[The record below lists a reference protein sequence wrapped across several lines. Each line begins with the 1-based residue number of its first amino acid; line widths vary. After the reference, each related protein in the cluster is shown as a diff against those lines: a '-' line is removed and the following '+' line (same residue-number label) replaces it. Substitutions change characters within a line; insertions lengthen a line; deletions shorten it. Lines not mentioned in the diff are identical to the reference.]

1 MRLWV
6 DGQCFQTA
14 SRLRGIGRYVHE
26 FTRCI
31 VENHPEVEL
40 LISFNAAMGEA
51 AIEARDVVSGWIKAE
66 NIYVWHGASEAGET
80 IEGHSTN
87 RQLSHIA
94 LAHHVNCLK
103 PNVALSTSPFEGF
116 NDIAVPLLPGPF
128 CAVPI
133 ASIFYD
139 AIPLHFPERYL
150 ADTHTL
156 ACYKRRLAAFGDF
169 SANLCISEFSRN
181 ELLERHPHANAV
193 NIVAGVSSELSTS
206 LNERE
211 LTDSQQ
217 KYGSYVLYVGGLDW
231 RKNVGLIIDAFA
243 LLPSTLRNRYK
254 LVLAGDHPKGLVSQ
268 LISQWNKY
276 NLLPDNLVCVGHV
289 SEQELASLYK
299 GALALVQ
306 PSFMEGFGLT
316 ALEAITCGTPALA
329 ARAGALPEVVGDEA
343 ALFDPSSS
351 QQLSALLYK
360 LMVDTSFRQ
369 QLLARG
375 AEQASRFSWTKSAS
389 IALEALKKIAAD
401 NTALPDKEI
410 SRQRIAR
417 EWQLTKS
424 QLPLAAR
431 TLSLAEPLEQE
442 SPRLI
447 VDATSTTLV
456 DHATGIQR
464 VVKNICREFAR
475 QDTPDGNKI
484 ISYCVD
490 ENGWLDTGG
499 KLRPP
504 TSIEP
509 TSRVRFR
516 NSDTILMLDSSW
528 ELYQWHGTYLCG
540 FRIRGMEI
548 VSCLYDMVPLRT
560 PAFCDPNM
568 PVIFSQW
575 FRSALTHSTGFVC
588 ISRAVA
594 DELYAMLEAVSFPH
608 RMKIGYWQLGADFVG
623 GGSDGPADALQ
634 QTKPAKLRPVVLMVG
649 TLEPRKGHRV
659 ALDAF
664 ESLWLA
670 GVDVELVIVG
680 KKGWGVQALADRIR
694 GHPEY
699 GRHLV
704 WHEGIDDATLR
715 GLYES
720 CDVLLA
726 ASFAEGFGLP
736 IVEAGYFG
744 KPLIA
749 SDLPVFREVAKGA
762 VSARFFKTGSAEDLA
777 DAVRDFLAEADARH
791 ENLPRSKWPNWRES
805 ADQLDDVVLGGN
817 WYRVYEPRE
826 QKDYVAFG
834 DLGRIR
840 METPLEPSERVHAL
854 RLVEGP
860 VSEDNGS
867 TLKFI
872 VGVTN
877 LSSKIWSSD
886 GRPDGNFRVAL
897 SYHILTG
904 NGKMLQFDNPRVHI
918 PFVHLP
924 GDVHYMALAV
934 PADWKARGAR
944 YVDIEMLQEGVA
956 WFGKPLRVAL

>member
-14 SRLRGIGRYVHE
+14 SRLRGIGRYVQE

-31 VENHPEVEL
+31 AENHPDVEL
-40 LISFNAAMGEA
+40 LVSFNAAMGEA
-51 AIEARDVVSGWIKAE
+51 AIEAREVVAGWIKPD
-66 NIYVWHGASEAGET
+66 NIYVWHGASETGET
-80 IEGHSTN
+80 TEGFSSN

-94 LAHHVNCLK
+94 LAHHVNCIG
-103 PNVALSTSPFEGF
+103 PNVALSASPFEGF
-116 NDIAVPLLPGPF
+116 NDIAVPLLPDPF
-128 CAVPI
+128 CAVPV

-150 ADTHTL
+150 ADTQTL
-156 ACYKRRLAAFGDF
+156 TCYQRRLAAFSNF
-169 SANLCISEFSRN
+169 ATNLCISEFSKN
-181 ELLERHPHANAV
+181 ELVERFPRANAV
-193 NIVAGVSSELSTS
+193 NIVAGVSSELNAS
-206 LNERE
+206 LGEQSLPDAR
-211 LTDSQQ
+211 Q
-217 KYGSYVLYVGGLDW
+217 KYGPYVLYVGGLDW
-231 RKNVGLIIDAFA
+231 RKNVGLIVDAFA
-243 LLPSTLRNRYK
+243 LLPTTLRNRYK
-254 LVLAGDHPKGLVSQ
+254 LVLAGDHPKGLLSQ
-268 LISQWNKY
+268 LISRWNGH
-276 NLLPDNLVCVGHV
+276 NLLPENLVCAGHV
-289 SEQELASLYK
+289 TEKELASLYK

-351 QQLSALLYK
+351 QQLSALLYR
-360 LMVDTSFRQ
+360 LMVDNSFRE
-369 QLLARG
+369 QLLTRG
-375 AEQASRFSWTKSAS
+375 AEQADRFSWTKSAS
-389 IALEALKKIAAD
+389 IALEALKHVAAD
-401 NTALPDKEI
+401 NTALPDKET
-410 SRQRIAR
+410 SRRRIAR
-417 EWQLTKS
+417 DWQPAKA
-424 QLPLAAR
+424 QLALAAR
-431 TLSLAEPLEQE
+431 TMSLAEPFGGDT
-442 SPRLI
+442 SRLI
-447 VDATSTTLV
+447 VDATSTVLV

-464 VVKNICREFAR
+464 VVKNICREFALHE
-475 QDTPDGNKI
+475 TPDRNKI

-499 KLRPP
+499 QLARPA
-504 TSIEP
+504 SIDAN
-509 TSRVRFR
+509 SRIRFR
-516 NSDTILMLDSSW
+516 NTDTILMLDSSW
-528 ELYQWHGTYLCG
+528 ELYKWHGTYLRG
-540 FRIRGMEI
+540 FRIRGMKV

-575 FRSALTHSTGFVC
+575 FRSALTYSTGFVC

-594 DELYAMLEAVSFPH
+594 DELYAMLEAISFPH

-623 GGSDGPADALQ
+623 SPKGLTDEEQ
-634 QTKPAKLRPVVLMVG
+634 QRQPAKLRPVVLMVG

-680 KKGWGVQALADRIR
+680 KKGWGIQTLAERIR

-704 WHEGIDDATLR
+704 WHEGIDDTTLR

-749 SDLPVFREVAKGA
+749 SDIPVFREVAKGA

-777 DAVRDFLAEADARH
+777 DAVRDFLAEGNAVK
-791 ENLPRSKWPNWRES
+791 ENLPRSTWPNWRES
-805 ADQLDDVVLGGN
+805 AEQLDDVVLGGN
-817 WYRVYEPRE
+817 WYKVYEPRE
-826 QKDYVAFG
+826 HKDYVALG

-840 METPLEPSERVHAL
+840 MEVPLEPAERFHAL

-860 VSEDNGS
+860 VPQDDGRA
-867 TLKFI
+867 LKFI

-877 LSSKIWSSD
+877 LSSKTWSSD
-886 GRPDGNFRVAL
+886 GRADGNLRVAL

-904 NGKMLQFDNPRVHI
+904 NGKMLQFDNPRVYI

-924 GDVHYMALAV
+924 GDVHYMAIDV

-944 YVDIEMLQEGVA
+944 YVDIELLQEGVA

>member
-1 MRLWV
+1 MRVWV

-14 SRLRGIGRYVHE
+14 SKLRGIGRYVRE

-31 VENHPEVEL
+31 AENHPEVEL

-51 AIEARDVVSGWIKAE
+51 AIEARQVVSAWIRAE

-80 IEGHSTN
+80 TEGYSSN

-116 NDIAVPLLPGPF
+116 NDIAVPLLPDPF

-150 ADTHTL
+150 TDTHTL
-156 ACYKRRLAAFGDF
+156 ACYKRRLGAFDDF
-169 SANLCISEFSRN
+169 AANLCISEFSTN
-181 ELLERHPHANAV
+181 ELIERHPRANAV
-193 NIVAGVSSELSTS
+193 NIVAGVSSELSAL

-211 LTDSQQ
+211 LPDASQ
-217 KYGSYVLYVGGLDW
+217 KYGPYVLYVGGLDW
-231 RKNVGLIIDAFA
+231 RKNVGLIVDAFA
-243 LLPSTLRNRYK
+243 LLPSMLRNRYK
-254 LVLAGDHPKGLVSQ
+254 LVLAGDHPKGLLSQ
-268 LISQWNKY
+268 LISQWNRY
-276 NLLPDNLVCVGHV
+276 NLLPDNLVCAGHV

-329 ARAGALPEVVGDEA
+329 ARAGALPEVVGDDT

-351 QQLSALLYK
+351 QQLSALLYR
-360 LMVDTSFRQ
+360 LMVDSSFRQ

-375 AEQASRFSWTKSAS
+375 AEQAHRFSWAKSAS
-389 IALEALKKIAAD
+389 IALEALKKIAID
-401 NTALPDKEI
+401 DTALPDRET
-410 SRQRIAR
+410 SRRRIAR
-417 EWQLTKS
+417 EWQPSRS

-431 TLSLAEPLEQE
+431 ILSLAEPLEE
-442 SPRLI
+442 ETPRLI
-447 VDATSTTLV
+447 VDATSTVLV

-464 VVKNICREFAR
+464 VVKNICREFGR
-475 QDTPDGNKI
+475 PDSPVRNKI
-484 ISYCVD
+484 VSYCID

-499 KLRPP
+499 QLTRPAY
-504 TSIEP
+504 IEP
-509 TSRVRFR
+509 TSRVRFH
-516 NSDTILMLDSSW
+516 NTDTILMLDSSW
-528 ELYQWHGTYLCG
+528 ELYQWHGTYLRG
-540 FRIRGMEI
+540 FRIRGMEV

-623 GGSDGPADALQ
+623 GGQDGPADARQ
-634 QTKPAKLRPVVLMVG
+634 QTKPANLRPVVLMVG

-664 ESLWLA
+664 EALWLA

-680 KKGWGVQALADRIR
+680 KKGWGVQALAERIR

-699 GRHLV
+699 GRHLL
-704 WHEGIDDATLR
+704 WHEGIDDAALR
-715 GLYES
+715 RLYES

-736 IVEAGYFG
+736 IVEAGYFS
-744 KPLIA
+744 KPVIA
-749 SDLPVFREVAKGA
+749 SDIPVFREVAKGA
-762 VSARFFKTGSAEDLA
+762 ASARFFKAGSAEDLA
-777 DAVRDFLAEADARH
+777 NAVRDFLVEADAWR
-791 ENLPRSKWPNWRES
+791 EDLPLSTWPNWRES
-805 ADQLDDVVLGGN
+805 AEQLDDVVLGGN
-817 WYRVYEPRE
+817 WYKVYEPRE
-826 QKDYVAFG
+826 HKDYVALG
-834 DLGRIR
+834 DLGRIG
-840 METPLEPSERVHAL
+840 MEVPLEPAERFHAL
-854 RLVEGP
+854 RHVEGP
-860 VSEDNGS
+860 VPQDDGRA
-867 TLKFI
+867 LKFI

-877 LSSKIWSSD
+877 LSSKTWSSD
-886 GRPDGNFRVAL
+886 GRTDGNLRVAL

-904 NGKMLQFDNPRVHI
+904 NGKMLQFDNPRVYI

-924 GDVHYMALAV
+924 GDVHYMAIDV
-934 PADWKARGAR
+934 PAEWKARGAR
-944 YVDIEMLQEGVA
+944 YVDIELLQEGVA